1 MKKKPGFLTR
11 LLLIINYL
19 FILGMILA
27 YLASYINPEQF
38 VFIAFFGL
46 AYPVLL
52 LGNMV
57 FLLFWLLRGKRY
69 LFLSL
74 IIILLGWNHFQRHYQ
89 FGGKELEDKS
99 KRHIKV
105 LTYNVQNL
113 SYSTYGKNEANR
125 EKMFRFLEQQEADIL
140 CLQEFLFLAWNSS
153 ELLEELQA
161 RTDLPY
167 LFYENYNPES
177 KVIQGLLLFSRHPF
191 INEGSV
197 DMGHNNVSAI
207 YADMVTEEDTFRV
220 YNIHYES
227 IRLIG
232 KDFEFV
238 TELANNGG
246 SVQEIREGSSNV
258 LRKLARAF
266 RVRGVQVEI
275 LYEHMKTS
283 PYRIILCG
291 DFNDTPSSY
300 VYRTTK
306 GDMKD
311 AFIES
316 GSGYNNTYAGRLPPL
331 RIDYILCDPSLEIY
345 DYEAHHDF
353 RQSDHFPVT
362 CTITLP
368 N

>member
-1 MKKKPGFLTR
+1 MKKRPGILTR
-11 LLLIINYL
+11 LLLIVNYI

-27 YLASYINPEQF
+27 YLASYVNPEQF
-38 VFIAFFGL
+38 VFLAFFGL
-46 AYPVLL
+46 AYPVFL
-52 LGNMV
+52 LGNLV
-57 FLLFWLLRGKRY
+57 FLLFWLFRGKRY

-74 IIILLGWNHFQRHYQ
+74 IIIILGWNHFQRHFQ
-89 FGGKELEDKS
+89 FSGKKLED
-99 KRHIKV
+99 RNTNHINV

-113 SYSTYGKNEANR
+113 SYSSYGKNELNR
-125 EKMFRFLEQQEADIL
+125 ETMFRFLEEQDADIL
-140 CLQEFLFLAWNSS
+140 CIQEFLLAAWNAS
-153 ELLEELQA
+153 EVLEELKA
-161 RTDLPY
+161 RTGLPN
-167 LFYENYNPES
+167 LFYENYNPDSE
-177 KVIQGLLLFSRHPF
+177 VIQGLLLFSRHPF

-197 DMGHNNVSAI
+197 DMNQQSVSAI
-207 YADMVTEEDTFRV
+207 YADMVIKEDTFRV

-232 KDFEFV
+232 EDFKFV
-238 TELANNGG
+238 TDLANNGQ

-266 RVRGVQVEI
+266 RARGTQVEI
-275 LYEHMKTS
+275 LREHMKTS
-283 PYRIILCG
+283 PYPIILCG

-306 GDMKD
+306 EDLKD

-316 GSGYNNTYAGRLPPL
+316 GSGYDNTYAGKLPPL
-331 RIDYILCDPSLEIY
+331 RIDYILSDPSLEIY
-345 DYEAHHDF
+345 NYKAHHDF
-353 RQSDHFPVT
+353 QQSDHFPVT

>member
-46 AYPVLL
+46 AYPVFI
-52 LGNMV
+52 LGN
-57 FLLFWLLRGKRY
+57 LLFLIYWLLRGKRY

-74 IIILLGWNHFQRHYQ
+74 VIIVLGWNHFQRHFQ
-89 FGGKELEDKS
+89 FGGKRLDES
-99 KRHIKV
+99 SINHIKV
-105 LTYNVQNL
+105 LSYNVQNL
-113 SYSTYGKNEANR
+113 SYSNYGQDKLIR
-125 EKMFRFLEQQEADIL
+125 DKMFYFLEQQEADIV
-140 CLQEFLFLAWNSS
+140 CLQEFLIKARNSS
-153 ELLEELQA
+153 EVIEGLKEE
-161 RTDLPY
+161 TGLPY
-167 LFYENYNPES
+167 LFYKNDNQES
-177 KVIQGLLLFSRHPF
+177 NSIQGLLLFSKYPF
-191 INEGSV
+191 INKGYV
-197 DMGHNNVSAI
+197 DMEDNHISAI
-207 YADMVTEEDTFRV
+207 WTDMVIEKDTFRV

-232 KDFEFV
+232 EDFKFV
-238 TELANNGG
+238 TDLPENTK
-246 SVQEIREGSSNV
+246 SVQEISEGSFNV
-258 LRKLARAF
+258 LRKLSRAF
-266 RVRGVQVEI
+266 KKRGAQVEI
-275 LYEHMKTS
+275 MHEHMKIS
-283 PYRIILCG
+283 PYPVILCG

-300 VYRTTK
+300 VYRTTR

-316 GSGYNNTYAGRLPPL
+316 GAGYNNTYAGKLPPL
-331 RIDYILCDPSLEIY
+331 RIDYILCDPSLDIY
-345 DYEAHHDF
+345 DYKVDYDF